1 MPFLDKWKAAA
12 ADRSTNQQAQC
23 AKDLLLAASFV
34 RSLECSDPQANDEI
48 RQVAERLDRLARKID
63 PLTGKKA
70 A

>member
-12 ADRSTNQQAQC
+12 ADRSSSQQAQC

-34 RSLECSDPQANDEI
+34 RSLECADHQTNHEI
-48 RQVAERLDRLARKID
+48 RQISERLDRLARQIN
-63 PLTGKKA
+63 PPTSKKA